1 MSKFERIRSRLGYH
15 VVYDKSI
22 IDAIDFAS
30 ENGFAFIQIDLAM
43 PKFFPEKYDQSTR
56 KEIREYAERK
66 KVDLTLH
73 VSGED
78 FSLQTLHS
86 RIRFAIID
94 RIKEFIDFAQDVQAI
109 RMTIHPG
116 NVPVFTMPGIGHVP
130 ISEQYPVLHKEIL
143 EGALRELSSY
153 AEGKTLLCVENA
165 PFNKIVMEVLDKLF
179 LKEGVFLAWDI
190 AKTYRQDGSLILEV
204 ENFFL
209 KHLDKVRECHLHDR
223 TDKGSHEILGRGKID
238 FVRYL
243 NLLGDWN
250 IDYTI
255 EVRPRERAL
264 TCLRIIEGFRNKIK

>member
-22 IDAIDFAS
+22 VDAINFAS
-30 ENGFAFIQIDLAM
+30 KNGFAFIQIDLAM
-43 PKFFPEKYDQSTR
+43 PKFFPEKYDQNAR

-66 KVDLTLH
+66 KIDLTLH

-94 RIKEFIDFAQDVQAI
+94 RIKEFMDFAQDIHAI
-109 RMTIHPG
+109 RITIHLG
-116 NVPVFTMPGIGHVP
+116 TIPVFTMPGKGDVQ
-130 ISEQYPVLHKEIL
+130 ISEQYPDLHREVL
-143 EGALRELSSY
+143 EGTLRELSSY
-153 AEGKTLLCVENA
+153 AKEKTVLCVENA
-165 PFNKIVMEVLDKLF
+165 LFNKIVMEVLDTLF
-179 LKEGVFLAWDI
+179 LKEGVFLTWDI
-190 AKTYRQDGSLILEV
+190 AKTYRQDGSLIVEV
-204 ENFFL
+204 EDFFL

-223 TDKGSHEILGRGKID
+223 TEKGSHEILGRGKID
-238 FVRYL
+238 FIRYL

-264 TCLRIIEGFRNKIK
+264 TCLRIIEGFRGKII